1 MDTGKNLQKNL
12 PKVDFDTLKIFFKN
26 KDIMVQKTVE
36 GSKLVILIRKFYPCE
51 KNIVNDT
58 LKFEKVISH
67 DKLLNQAI
75 HMENRV
81 TDVLKNVR
89 DKKKKKKKKK
99 ILMSNIRI

>member
-1 MDTGKNLQKNL
+1 MIQKA
-12 PKVDFDTLKIFFKN
+12 
-26 KDIMVQKTVE
+26 VE
-36 GSKLVILIRKFYPCE
+36 GSKVVILIRKFYPCE

-89 DKKKKKKKKK
+89 DKKKKNSTEQYKDLSSSVPRPGVKYG
-99 ILMSNIRI
+99 LA

>member
-67 DKLLNQAI
+67 DKLLDHAI

-89 DKKKKKKKKK
+89 DKKKKKK
-99 ILMSNIRI
+99 ILLSNIRI

>member
-1 MDTGKNLQKNL
+1 
-12 PKVDFDTLKIFFKN
+12 
-26 KDIMVQKTVE
+26 MVQKTVE

-89 DKKKKKKKKK
+89 DKKKKKKKN
-99 ILMSNIRI
+99 SNEQYKDLSSSVPRPGVKYGLA